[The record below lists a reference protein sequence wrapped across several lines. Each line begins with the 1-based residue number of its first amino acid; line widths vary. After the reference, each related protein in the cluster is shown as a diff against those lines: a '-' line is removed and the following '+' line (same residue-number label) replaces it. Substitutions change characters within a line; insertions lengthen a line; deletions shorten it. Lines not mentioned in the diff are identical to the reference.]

1 MVCASPD
8 RLAPAP
14 PWRRHIDH
22 PCRIAVAEKAAAAA
36 AAMREKEEQRE
47 AYEVSPL
54 MTKLI
59 VDRIAVLVVLRGS
72 FGES

>member
-1 MVCASPD
+1 MAD
-8 RLAPAP
+8 
-14 PWRRHIDH
+14 
-22 PCRIAVAEKAAAAA
+22 KAAAAA

-59 VDRIAVLVVLRGS
+59 VDRIAVLGVLRGS
-72 FGES
+72 FGEP